1 VYIRDLLKGWKA
13 VSKLPSLVIKHPANL
28 VEMKKAVNEYR
39 SAFSTFEFELPG
51 TTPKPC
57 FMKHSFYDH
66 VNLDHLVEQTEL
78 LHQMGLSHAV
88 LSSRWL
94 ESNNRPAKAHTRML
108 PGGRQVYGGFGRY
121 PLWLIFPYLSER
133 NFVKRRVHN
142 NDVLAKMRAQQLAQG
157 LRCDAT
163 DDIDEQAGPSFQ
175 HARQWQN
182 VYKLLSCSFLSTLL
196 LPMSLS
202 LHVSSFK
209 CSP

>member
-1 VYIRDLLKGWKA
+1 
-13 VSKLPSLVIKHPANL
+13 
-28 VEMKKAVNEYR
+28 VEAKKAVNEYR

-66 VNLDHLVEQTEL
+66 VTLDHLVEQTEL

-133 NFVKRRVHN
+133 NFVKRRVHIK
-142 NDVLAKMRAQQLAQG
+142 DVQKW
-157 LRCDAT
+157 
-163 DDIDEQAGPSFQ
+163 GPSNL
-175 HARQWQN
+175 HRACAAM
-182 VYKLLSCSFLSTLL
+182 LLMTLMSRLALALSMQGSGSTFMSC
-196 LPMSLS
+196 
-202 LHVSSFK
+202 
-209 CSP
+209 